1 MNKLFTYLFL
11 FTGYVFA
18 QQITEIKEFK
28 SDLSS
33 YRIDNSILDNTT
45 FVPTI
50 NSESDVSAS
59 GTFSQ
64 VIPIEVFKGI
74 NNLQPNLSLV
84 YNSQMNGGMAGE
96 GWNIS
101 GLSSITLGGKSL
113 KIDNSNEGIV
123 FDGTDPY
130 YLDGQRLIASN
141 GEFRT
146 EALSAIKIKRVDPT
160 TFTVHFTDGRVSTY
174 KKIGLFDFSVTE
186 MKDAFGNTIKYEY
199 FNDGNVTYI
208 QKISYGDTSLFS
220 INFEYKDN
228 PNRITSYV
236 NGTQIISRKT
246 IANITVRSKEGI
258 YRKYALTH
266 DYTSLKYP
274 RLREVNVYNSKNEA
288 LKPLKFKYNSDGS
301 SRKLI
306 KTTESANRFSK
317 NTLTLGSTVQGDFEG
332 NGTVS
337 SIYVINEDE
346 KNNPKSDKN
355 KEFYS
360 SIVHEKLGPIVADL
374 KFDRNLNLHAGKI
387 IDTEG
392 KLSKN
397 DVLFYIDRNIFS
409 KEVIKYNNNS
419 IITSTYRVKAIDP
432 SSGKEFTKSLI
443 IPTGIEINLDAR
455 KIYLADDFFEL
466 SGDFNNDG
474 LVDVLIFRK
483 ESIAFNS
490 EFDDKI
496 LNLIDIEMKDMV
508 FLQVTQ
514 KLEKSKYPSALYF
527 YELGKEM
534 KNPGSIQLTQ
544 LASGI
549 TFEEGRVFPINYDR
563 DGITDFLFV
572 DQKKQEFNIKSI
584 KRSSSGSYALTTKL
598 AAQHLAYFQEDSPL
612 VFGDF
617 NGDGLTD
624 FMTPA
629 KLYDITKSSAR
640 QVLNEII
647 IDKKVWWEYINT
659 GKGQF
664 TAKERDFTNEN
675 LVACKPAQRAVL
687 KKSSGWQKFWSGK
700 PDRYQFSEYASC
712 GVIATDFNNDGRS
725 DFVAFNHFGKITPGK
740 TDPSFIQ
747 NNKIEKLDNIISPQP
762 ININTI
768 SFIENQPSD
777 KEEYQLNFSNNN
789 YLSFENEVT
798 PFALIGSNNTERN
811 LESFNVG
818 IQFLDPFN
826 GRRVNYD
833 IQTHNFL
840 ETKIA
845 QVDNGSGVI
854 QDIEYTPMSEVM
866 ISPSAIWEGN
876 KLHENKNLYYKIDQ
890 SISNDLKYPY
900 YVNRKQ
906 PGLYLVN
913 RINTL
918 FDTKSISKEY
928 RYVNAIQDLSGLG
941 FIGFQRVAT
950 SNPYESTRQ
959 NGQYLPKELG
969 KDILWSVSLS
979 DPLQENQLI
988 AKTIGN
994 LTGDQYTTKS
1004 SVKYKKIT
1012 SGKSYMYVKQEEV
1025 SEDKLRNFS
1034 IFKSYTYNTRGFL
1047 VSAVTDYRSEN
1058 GQKSEEKFVYE
1069 PDFTSGQ
1076 SFFAGKIKQHE
1087 NIETNHNGTFSSKN
1101 IYSYNKTNG
1110 NVIKDAKYGNNTTA
1124 IVSDFKYDAV
1134 GNKIEESLSGQ
1145 GIKTLTTKFE
1155 YDASKRFI
1163 TKTTSPEGKIES
1175 TTIDLFGNPLTVT
1188 TTLGLKTTYK
1198 YDGWGNNIEVLDPYT
1213 IKTTLVKQ
1221 KLDNGKYSLSTS
1233 TPGVPSTFVIYD
1245 KFDRVIQQKTQSINN
1260 KWSFVDIEYDLFGKK
1275 IKESEPYFEGETKKW
1290 NITEYDAL
1298 DRITTYTQST
1308 GKIITTCYE
1317 GLGVTVDEGTKKTS
1331 KHYNSAGQIIKHT
1344 DKGGSIVYDYY
1355 PNGTLKTADYD
1366 GIIIRIQQDG
1376 WGNKIELNDPSAG
1389 IYIYKYD
1396 ALGNIQEEISPKGKT
1411 VYAYDNFY
1419 KLIKENVSSDDNS
1432 AIEIN
1437 YAYDPTTLLPTKTY
1451 GTSNGNYYEYET
1463 SYDELF
1469 RLKGKKETTKDFI
1482 YESYVTYDTQNKVKD
1497 TSLKTTINAINKVI
1511 NSKVSYVYDANGF
1524 LVEERDAL
1532 KNKTIKKVTEVNAQG
1547 QVKKLDFGNSL
1558 RLTTSYDKDFF
1569 PSQINL
1575 ANAAGQ
1581 SELKIAY
1588 TFNAKRQLLEKR
1600 NIQFK
1605 GLAASNESFTFD
1617 ELDRLTSEK
1626 ENNVILNQYVY
1637 DPKGRM
1643 VYNSEVGK
1651 YTYQDQNYKIK
1662 SIEFNSKGNQLL
1674 ENRGLHQIKF
1684 NSYKQA
1690 TEIYLK
1696 GKDRIS
1702 YDFNLFKERSIA
1714 YYGSED
1720 TDQNKRPYRKF
1731 YTSDKAVEIQFNGS
1745 KYKVITYVDGD
1756 PYSSSYI
1763 QINEITANTTATE
1776 TNYYVHRDVQG
1787 TILALS
1793 STAGVLVE
1801 KRLFDAWGNI
1811 KKVIHQDGTV
1821 NTTLGIIDRGYTGHE
1836 HLQSV
1841 GLIHMNG
1848 RLYDPVLRRF
1858 ISPDNFVQDPYNT
1871 QNFDRYTYVY
1881 NNPLI
1886 YNDPS
1891 GESVVAAIIG
1901 VAIAL
1906 TTHAIMNAVQGIP
1919 IWYGM
1924 GKTAAIAIGTA
1935 VVSYAV
1941 SVVSSSISS
1950 SIGKT
1955 IFQAAT
1961 RDVISGISS
1970 SINGSSFF
1978 KGYITSFVTPQAD
1991 TSSLNISPTLEYA
2004 MEVVSGGVNA
2014 GISSV
2019 ISGGNFWQGAR
2030 QGFILSASYSAVNK
2044 FIGSISVTTE
2054 EGMTAN
2060 NENNKTP
2067 QNNNG
2072 VTVIGNN
2079 IILFSEKYDD
2089 YLYDNAILQPSSS
2102 DVIKIY
2108 SHGNWSGVSS
2118 LNTPQKISTML
2129 YENSPI
2135 WKNYIDGGKKASINI
2150 EIHACSVASNSTA
2163 IAYKFSKS
2171 FPTVTVKATNK
2182 YIVVKPIVYIRNNW
2196 YGKSYVRSTY
2206 RTFLQKGGK
2215 WFTIKNGTQI
2225 NSSSSY
2231 FYEVPQK

>member
-18 QQITEIKEFK
+18 QQTTEIKEFK

-84 YNSQMNGGMAGE
+84 YNSKMNGGMAGE

-360 SIVHEKLGPIVADL
+360 SIIHEKLGPIVADL

-387 IDTEG
+387 IDAEG

-496 LNLIDIEMKDMV
+496 LNLIDVEMKDMV

-534 KNPGSIQLTQ
+534 KNPGSVQLTQ

-629 KLYDITKSSAR
+629 KLYDITESSAR
-640 QVLNEII
+640 QVANEII
-647 IDKKVWWEYINT
+647 TDKKIWWEYINT

-675 LVACKPAQRAVL
+675 LLACKPAQRAVV
-687 KKSSGWQKFWSGK
+687 KKRSGWQNLWSVK
-700 PDRYQFSEYASC
+700 PDKYLHSEYVGC

-725 DFVAFNHFGKITPGK
+725 DFVAFNYFGKITPGK
-740 TDPSFIQ
+740 TDPSFLQ
-747 NNKIEKLDNIISPQP
+747 NNVIEPLKDPAGLTNIYINKISFVENLPSETEEYTLSSKIENSVYLGESISP
-762 ININTI
+762 
-768 SFIENQPSD
+768 
-777 KEEYQLNFSNNN
+777 FS
-789 YLSFENEVT
+789 LM
-798 PFALIGSNNTERN
+798 ISNNTERN

-826 GRRVNYD
+826 GRKVNYD

-866 ISPSAIWEGN
+866 ISPSAVLDSN
-876 KLHENKNLYYKIDQ
+876 KALENKNIYYKIDQ
-890 SISNDLKYPY
+890 GISNDLKYPY

-1101 IYSYNKTNG
+1101 IYSYNKING

-1124 IVSDFKYDAV
+1124 IVSDSKYDAV

-1145 GIKTLTTKFE
+1145 GINTLTTKFE

-1188 TTLGLKTTYK
+1188 TALGLKTIYK
-1198 YDGWGNNIEVLDPYT
+1198 YDGWGNKIEVLDPYT

-1317 GLGVTVDEGTKKTS
+1317 GLSVTVDEGTKKTS
-1331 KHYNSAGQIIKHT
+1331 KRYNSAGQIIKHT

-1389 IYIYKYD
+1389 IYTYKYD

-1511 NSKVSYVYDANGF
+1511 NSKVSNVYDANGF

-1558 RLTTSYDKDFF
+1558 SLTTSYDKDFF

-1588 TFNAKRQLLEKR
+1588 TFNAKRHLLEKR

-1720 TDQNKRPYRKF
+1720 TDKNKRPYRKF
-1731 YTSDKAVEIQFNGS
+1731 YTSDKAVEIQFDGS

-1763 QINEITANTTATE
+1763 QVNEITANTTATE

-1848 RLYDPVLRRF
+1848 RLYDTVLRRF

-1891 GESVVAAIIG
+1891 GESIVAAVVA
-1901 VAIAL
+1901 
-1906 TTHAIMNAVQGIP
+1906 
-1919 IWYGM
+1919 
-1924 GKTAAIAIGTA
+1924 AAIAIVSHVVMNAIEGVPLWYGLGKAMTITA
-1935 VVSYAV
+1935 VTAAV
-1941 SVVSSSISS
+1941 SFGIGTVAKSI
-1950 SIGKT
+1950 T
-1955 IFQAAT
+1955 DVTLRVAFQAGAH
-1961 RDVISGISS
+1961 
-1970 SINGSSFF
+1970 
-1978 KGYITSFVTPQAD
+1978 A
-1991 TSSLNISPTLEYA
+1991 
-2004 MEVVSGGVNA
+2004 
-2014 GISSV
+2014 
-2019 ISGGNFWQGAR
+2019 ISGG
-2030 QGFILSASYSAVNK
+2030 IMSA
-2044 FIGSISVTTE
+2044 
-2054 EGMTAN
+2054 
-2060 NENNKTP
+2060 
-2067 QNNNG
+2067 
-2072 VTVIGNN
+2072 
-2079 IILFSEKYDD
+2079 
-2089 YLYDNAILQPSSS
+2089 
-2102 DVIKIY
+2102 
-2108 SHGNWSGVSS
+2108 
-2118 LNTPQKISTML
+2118 
-2129 YENSPI
+2129 
-2135 WKNYIDGGKKASINI
+2135 IDGGKFMSGFASGAMSSLAGSGIDGLKINS
-2150 EIHACSVASNSTA
+2150 EAFSDALTVASGGITGGISSTIAGGDFWRGMRHGLITTGLNHIQHKFVNSFSNNDGKLSDYEEKINDRINKRLEKIESESIDLKNKINSLNSERRIDKLTKRQTDLNRQKVNLNKTKEMVGYLLSNKHDYNISTTTRVPSGDGDFIRNGTVMWGDNNKSLIIA
-2163 IAYKFSKS
+2163 FNGLDALIHEAVHTYHIVNNMFNPSSFSKGAITKISYQSEIIAYKVSYS
-2171 FPTVTVKATNK
+2171 LTGYLEGASNMRDINKA
-2182 YIVVKPIVYIRNNW
+2182 
-2196 YGKSYVRSTY
+2196 
-2206 RTFLQKGGK
+2206 FL
-2215 WFTIKNGTQI
+2215 KNRG
-2225 NSSSSY
+2225 Y
-2231 FYEVPQK
+2231 

>member
-18 QQITEIKEFK
+18 QQATEIKEFK

-33 YRIDNSILDNTT
+33 YKIDNSIPDNTT

-146 EALSAIKIKRVDPT
+146 EALSAIKIKRLDPT

-306 KTTESANRFSK
+306 KTTENANRFSK

-387 IDTEG
+387 IDAEG

-397 DVLFYIDRNIFS
+397 DVLFYIDRNTFNKQITTF
-409 KEVIKYNNNS
+409 NNNF
-419 IITSTYRVKAIDP
+419 IVNSTYHVKAIDP
-432 SSGKEFTKSLI
+432 STSKEFSKSLM
-443 IPTGIEINLDAR
+443 IPAGINVDRNDRTIR
-455 KIYLADDFFEL
+455 IADDFFEL

-483 ESIAFNS
+483 ESYAFPELYKNGFF
-490 EFDDKI
+490 EIHLDKK
-496 LNLIDIEMKDMV
+496 LGVLTPFRSIEV
-508 FLQVTQ
+508 
-514 KLEKSKYPSALYF
+514 EKYPSALYF

-534 KNPGSIQLTQ
+534 KNPGSVQLTQ

-629 KLYDITKSSAR
+629 KLYDITESSAR
-640 QVLNEII
+640 QVANEII
-647 IDKKVWWEYINT
+647 TDKKIWWEYINT

-675 LVACKPAQRAVL
+675 LLACKPAQRAVV
-687 KKSSGWQKFWSGK
+687 KKRSGWQNLWSVK
-700 PDRYQFSEYASC
+700 PDKYLHSEYVGC

-725 DFVAFNHFGKITPGK
+725 DFVAFNYFGKITPGK
-740 TDPSFIQ
+740 TDPSFLQ
-747 NNKIEKLDNIISPQP
+747 NNVIEPLKDPAGLTNIYINKISFVENLPSETEEYTLSSKIENSVYLGESISP
-762 ININTI
+762 
-768 SFIENQPSD
+768 
-777 KEEYQLNFSNNN
+777 FS
-789 YLSFENEVT
+789 LM
-798 PFALIGSNNTERN
+798 ISNNTERN

-826 GRRVNYD
+826 ARRVNYD

-866 ISPSAIWEGN
+866 ISPSAVLDSN
-876 KLHENKNLYYKIDQ
+876 KALENKNIYYKIDQ
-890 SISNDLKYPY
+890 GISNDLKYPY

-1076 SFFAGKIKQHE
+1076 SFFAGKVKQHE

-1110 NVIKDAKYGNNTTA
+1110 SVIKNEKYGNNTTA

-1308 GKIITTCYE
+1308 GKIITTCYD

-1331 KHYNSAGQIIKHT
+1331 KRYNSAGQIIKHT

-1389 IYIYKYD
+1389 IYTYKYD

-1419 KLIKENVSSDDNS
+1419 KLIKEDISSDDNS

-1511 NSKVSYVYDANGF
+1511 NSKVSNVYDANGF

-1588 TFNAKRQLLEKR
+1588 TFNAKRHLLEKR

-1662 SIEFNSKGNQLL
+1662 SIEFNSKGNKLL

-1684 NSYKQA
+1684 NSYKQS

-1720 TDQNKRPYRKF
+1720 ADQNKRPYRKF
-1731 YTSDKAVEIQFNGS
+1731 YTSDKAVEIQFDGS

-1763 QINEITANTTATE
+1763 QVNEITANTTATE

-1891 GESVVAAIIG
+1891 GESIVAAVVA
-1901 VAIAL
+1901 
-1906 TTHAIMNAVQGIP
+1906 
-1919 IWYGM
+1919 
-1924 GKTAAIAIGTA
+1924 AAIAIVSHVVMNAIEGVPLWYGLGKAATITA
-1935 VVSYAV
+1935 VSSAV
-1941 SVVSSSISS
+1941 SFGIGTVATKIFENVVSQAF
-1950 SIGKT
+1950 
-1955 IFQAAT
+1955 FQAA
-1961 RDVISGISS
+1961 
-1970 SINGSSFF
+1970 
-1978 KGYITSFVTPQAD
+1978 AH
-1991 TSSLNISPTLEYA
+1991 A
-2004 MEVVSGGVNA
+2004 VSGGVM
-2014 GISSV
+2014 
-2019 ISGGNFWQGAR
+2019 
-2030 QGFILSASYSAVNK
+2030 SA
-2044 FIGSISVTTE
+2044 
-2054 EGMTAN
+2054 
-2060 NENNKTP
+2060 
-2067 QNNNG
+2067 
-2072 VTVIGNN
+2072 
-2079 IILFSEKYDD
+2079 
-2089 YLYDNAILQPSSS
+2089 
-2102 DVIKIY
+2102 
-2108 SHGNWSGVSS
+2108 
-2118 LNTPQKISTML
+2118 
-2129 YENSPI
+2129 
-2135 WKNYIDGGKKASINI
+2135 IDGGKFMSGFASGAISSLAGSGIKGLNINS
-2150 EIHACSVASNSTA
+2150 EAFSDALTVASGGITGGISAGGDFWQGMRHGLITTGLNHTLHKFTKPLYDNNGDDELEKYGPKKPTFKEGTPQWQKDFENWNYKVELDNWNNKSYNEKLLIVRQKQAIQALNDTFREPIEQIAQLYTYLAYMGGSGMASGLRTPTLKLESSVSRAMGKGYKSVEEVTVPIKKIDLLEALKSTSKGHWVKVYEA
-2163 IAYKFSKS
+2163 GIQNGNKIEVHYFRNNNTGKVYDVKIKYNRWHQKS
-2171 FPTVTVKATNK
+2171 FKK
-2182 YIVVKPIVYIRNNW
+2182 LK
-2196 YGKSYVRSTY
+2196 
-2206 RTFLQKGGK
+2206 
-2215 WFTIKNGTQI
+2215 
-2225 NSSSSY
+2225 
-2231 FYEVPQK
+2231 